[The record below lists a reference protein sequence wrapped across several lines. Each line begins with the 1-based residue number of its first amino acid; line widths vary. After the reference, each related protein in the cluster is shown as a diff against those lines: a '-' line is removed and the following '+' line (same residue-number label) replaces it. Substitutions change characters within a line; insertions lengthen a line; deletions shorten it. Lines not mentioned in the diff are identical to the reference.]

1 MAPELQAARKRLL
14 AERERLLQSLD
25 QERLP
30 ELDQLTYG
38 SQAASA
44 SQVFEQS
51 RALALRGN
59 LQELLRQVN
68 EALARCE
75 AGAYGRWGL
84 GYLIREDLAREAGDP
99 PLRGS
104 LHPLSGGPG
113 VQAVVRDVSRHGK
126 SECRKDDGSD
136 SIGGA

>member
-1 MAPELQAARKRLL
+1 MAPDLEAARKRLL
-14 AERERLLQSLD
+14 AEREKLLQSLD

-59 LQELLRQVN
+59 LQELLRRVD
-68 EALARCE
+68 EALARCAE
-75 AGAYGRWGL
+75 GTYGACEICGQNIPPERLDILPYAARC
-84 GYLIREDLAREAGDP
+84 IRCQEDQE
-99 PLRGS
+99 
-104 LHPLSGGPG
+104 
-113 VQAVVRDVSRHGK
+113 SR
-126 SECRKDDGSD
+126 R
-136 SIGGA
+136 